1 MLPFGV
7 GGRFFIMPATPKDY
21 LHLHFLVLI
30 WGFTAI
36 LGRLVSIPAVE
47 LVFFRTLLAF
57 PLLAVLC
64 VLRRKSLR
72 LDRHVAFQ
80 MLLTGVVIAL
90 HWILFFAAARVATVS
105 VCLAGMA
112 TGSLW
117 TSLLEPLLQR
127 RPARMLEIGL
137 GLLAMAGLY
146 VVFHFEFN
154 HALGLGMAVA
164 SAALSALF
172 SVINARFATAYD
184 AQVVTFYEMLGAFA
198 GTALLLPVFAAFFYG
213 GQPVNLAPT
222 ATDWLW
228 ILLLA
233 WVCTVYAYSAAVW
246 LLRKFS
252 PFAIN
257 LTVNLE
263 PVYGIVLAVVV
274 FGEREQM
281 TTGFYLGTLLIL
293 LAVLLYPL
301 LNRRPKKTSVAQ

>member
-1 MLPFGV
+1 
-7 GGRFFIMPATPKDY
+7 MPATPKDY

>member
-1 MLPFGV
+1 
-7 GGRFFIMPATPKDY
+7 MPATPKDY

-64 VLRRKSLR
+64 VLRRKPLR
-72 LDRHVAFQ
+72 LDRRVAFQ

>member
-1 MLPFGV
+1 
-7 GGRFFIMPATPKDY
+7 MPPIFKDY

-47 LVFFRTLLAF
+47 LVFYRTLLAF
-57 PLLAVLC
+57 PLLAALC
-64 VLRRKSLR
+64 FFQGKSLR
-72 LDRHVAFQ
+72 MDSRTAVK
-80 MLLTGVVIAL
+80 MLLTGTVIAL

-127 RPARMLEIGL
+127 RRVRLLEIGL

-146 VVFHFEFN
+146 VVFRFEFN
-154 HALGLGMAVA
+154 HALGLGMAVV

-172 SVINARFATAYD
+172 SVINARFAKDYY
-184 AQVVTFYEMLGAFA
+184 AQVVTFYETAGAFVS
-198 GTALLLPVFAAFFYG
+198 TAILLPVFAAFFYG
-213 GQPVNLAPT
+213 NQPINLVPN

-228 ILLLA
+228 ILILA

-263 PVYGIVLAVVV
+263 PVYGIMLAVLI
-274 FGEREQM
+274 FGEKEKM
-281 TTGFYLGTLLIL
+281 TAGFYFGTSVIL
-293 LAVLLYPL
+293 ASVLLYPV
-301 LNRRPKKTSVAQ
+301 LNRLTKRTGTAV